1 MSKVTNISSYKFTSI
16 TNPIALRPRLRNKC
30 ISLQLKGTILVSKEG
45 INVVLAGARENI
57 EGFTKFLKSD
67 DRFSDMTFKYSYS
80 DHQPFNRMLVRLK
93 KEIIAFGEDDL
104 DPVNNPAPFVQPKE
118 LEQWLDAGKEV
129 VFLDT
134 RNDYE
139 VKLGTFKDA
148 LTPHMDSFKDFKK
161 VVNDLD
167 ESLKDKTIVTFC
179 TGGVRCEKAAPY
191 MMKKGFKDVYQIDGG
206 ILKYLE
212 ETDGKHWDGDCF
224 VFDHRVAVSPSL
236 KETEN
241 ELCYRCRHPL
251 TQKDLESSDYI
262 VDVSCPHCIHKD
274 KKKQSHQE
282 SRI

>member
-1 MSKVTNISSYKFTSI
+1 M
-16 TNPIALRPRLRNKC
+16 
-30 ISLQLKGTILVSKEG
+30 
-45 INVVLAGARENI
+45 VLAGPQESIDA
-57 EGFTKFLKSD
+57 FTNFLKQD

-104 DPVNNPAPFVQPKE
+104 DPVNNPAPFVKPTE
-118 LEQWLDAGKEV
+118 LENWLDQGKDV

-139 VKLGTFKDA
+139 VKLGTFKKA
-148 LTPHMDSFKDFKK
+148 LTPHMNSFKDFKK
-161 VVNDLD
+161 VVDDLD

-212 ETDGKHWDGDCF
+212 ETDGKYWDGDCF

-236 KETEN
+236 KETDN
-241 ELCYRCRHPL
+241 ELCYRCRNPL
-251 TQKDLESSDYI
+251 TPEDLKSPDYV
-262 VDVSCPHCIHKD
+262 VDVSCPHCAD
-274 KKKQSHQE
+274 KSKKEKPQDAA
-282 SRI
+282 RA